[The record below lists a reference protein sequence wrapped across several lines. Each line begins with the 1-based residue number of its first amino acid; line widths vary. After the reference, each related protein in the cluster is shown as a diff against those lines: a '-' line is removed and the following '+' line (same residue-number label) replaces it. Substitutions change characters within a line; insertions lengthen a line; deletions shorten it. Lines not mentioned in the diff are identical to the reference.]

1 MYDKLNRFE
10 QFLFDFLS
18 VGMVLFYSWS
28 AIFEPA
34 ATQFHR
40 GIYVIITYVL
50 VFLIYKTKGRDM
62 NALDPIFLL
71 IMLFPAA
78 AITSSLESVQAM
90 FSASQ
95 ENIQVAFGGWFNS
108 IVYFFRFG
116 EGVYELAPGVTD
128 ITFPAYSSEQIAAM
142 AENWENGWHVLTIN
156 KLAVYFTVIF
166 TALAA
171 AAQYFWKNH
180 AGRVFDIIFMAY
192 SLVTVGYWINNF
204 ENINYRMGIETDL
217 DKWMAM
223 VGVLIGVE
231 LARRVVGNVF
241 VIIGCAMLLFGM
253 HGEHVPELIAHA
265 GASFPDLCTSIFYR
279 SDGVFGIMANVLAT
293 YIILFV
299 LFGAFLER
307 CGAQKFFIDFP
318 LAAVGHKVGGPAKV
332 SVIASGLFGSISG
345 SAIANTVSTGAFTI
359 PMMKKAGFKPHVA
372 GGIEPAASIG
382 GMFMPPIMGAGGFI
396 MAEMTGLPYSHI
408 MLVAIF
414 PALMYFFSVFV
425 MVHFEARKDNV
436 VGERYKYSAMQIF
449 KKEWLYTLP
458 LISITIFMLAGYSP
472 GYSAIVG
479 LATCIGLSFKDEGE
493 HIDPTILCVMA
504 FMVICPWLVKLVG
517 LMGGK
522 EAVATVKPFM
532 SGRILLLYGL
542 IAAAALFAYRRQ
554 TVSGMKS
561 ELNQFVVASR
571 EGTINSL
578 KIGATVGVI
587 GIIIGVLTYSGLV
600 LTFADI
606 VIELA
611 HGSLVATILLI
622 ALASLILGMG
632 VPVTA
637 AYLITAVVAVPAL
650 THLGVNE
657 VAAHMI
663 VYWLSQ
669 DSNITPPV
677 CIAAFAGAT
686 IAKANMWKT
695 AFTSFKF
702 AKFLYLA
709 PFLFAYVPAFS
720 LDASSM
726 EIALWFAGIAA
737 VVYAYAWFLSGI
749 WFSPLKRMFGNATA

>member
-10 QFLFDFLS
+10 QYLFDFLS
-18 VGMVLFYSWS
+18 VAMVLFYSWS

-40 GIYVIITYVL
+40 GIYVIITYIL
-50 VFLIYKTKGRDM
+50 VFLLNKSRSRIMRAVDY
-62 NALDPIFLL
+62 LL
-71 IMLFPAA
+71 MLA
-78 AITSSLESVQAM
+78 
-90 FSASQ
+90 
-95 ENIQVAFGGWFNS
+95 
-108 IVYFFRFG
+108 
-116 EGVYELAPGVTD
+116 
-128 ITFPAYSSEQIAAM
+128 
-142 AENWENGWHVLTIN
+142 
-156 KLAVYFTVIF
+156 
-166 TALAA
+166 
-171 AAQYFWKNH
+171 
-180 AGRVFDIIFMAY
+180 
-192 SLVTVGYWINNF
+192 SLVSVGYWILNF
-204 ENINYRMGIETDL
+204 EAINYRTGMENGM
-217 DKWMAM
+217 DKTMAM
-223 VGVLIGVE
+223 IGVLLGIE
-231 LARRVVGNVF
+231 LARRVVGNIF
-241 VIIGCAMLLFGM
+241 VVIGVLMLLFGM
-253 HGEHVPELIAHA
+253 YGAHMPELIAHA

-299 LFGAFLER
+299 LFGAFLEK
-307 CGAQKFFIDFP
+307 CGAQRFFIDFP
-318 LAAVGHKVGGPAKV
+318 LAAVGHKIGGPAKV

-345 SAIANTVSTGAFTI
+345 SAIANTVSTGTFTI

-425 MVHFEARKDNV
+425 MVHYEAKKNNI
-436 VGERYKYSAMQIF
+436 VGERHKAGAMDILR
-449 KKEWLYTLP
+449 KEWPYTLP
-458 LISITIFMLAGYSP
+458 LILITIFMLAGYSP

-479 LATCIGLSFKDEGE
+479 LAACIGLSFKDEGRR
-493 HIDPTILCVMA
+493 IDPTLLLVMA
-504 FMVICPWLVKLVG
+504 FMVLCPWVVKLVG
-517 LMGGK
+517 KAAGP
-522 EAVATVKPFM
+522 EAVTEVKPYL

-542 IAAAALFAYRRQ
+542 IAAAALYVWRGQ
-554 TVSGMKS
+554 TPAGLKS
-561 ELNQFVVASR
+561 ELGAFVAASR

-587 GIIIGVLTYSGLV
+587 GVIIGVLTYSGLV

-611 HGSLVATILLI
+611 HGNLILTILLI
-622 ALASLILGMG
+622 ALASLVLGMG

-686 IAKANMWKT
+686 IAGANMWRT

-720 LDASSM
+720 LDAPTRD
-726 EIALWFAGIAA
+726 IILWFSAIT
-737 VVYAYAWFLSGI
+737 VVVFAYAWFLSFI
-749 WFSPLKRMFGNATA
+749 WIKPLKRFLGLTPA